1 MRGLTN
7 EAIANSTA
15 VDFDI
20 SPLPTM
26 RRAFLLIPFL
36 ALAACDPGDGPVAS
50 SSAAFDA
57 TTAPAPPDDALAV
70 IDSVALRT
78 HIAELASD
86 AYGGRGTG
94 TEGEQM
100 TVDYVIGQ
108 FQALGLVGGMPD
120 GSFTQ
125 DVPLRSIRVTEA
137 TPLTFTAEDG
147 ATADFEFVNDAALG
161 TDTDASSVTL
171 DADALVF
178 VGYGITAPGY
188 DWDDYGD
195 TDVAGKV
202 LVSFVND
209 PPATAEEPNLFQADT
224 LTYNGRWTY
233 KYEEARRRG
242 AKGILL
248 IHTDEMA
255 GYPFGVIASDAFG
268 AHPSGATPPEGALE
282 VRGWISE
289 TAARQLAEMS
299 GSTLEDWREMA
310 GQRDFAPVELP
321 VTASVDMTVEQSAD
335 LVGQN
340 VVAKL
345 PGASDEAVVY
355 GAHHDHLGTNDE
367 LVAAGGDGIYNGA
380 IDNASGV
387 AMMIEIAEAFVAA
400 RDAGNE
406 LARSV
411 YFVTFTAEEAGLL
424 GSNYFAENP
433 PVPLARMVANVNVD
447 SGNLFGPTDDIVG
460 IGSERSDMRA
470 LLIETASAENMTVT
484 DDPAPNQGIFFRSDQ
499 LAFARGG
506 VPAVFINT
514 GDSFRGRDAGYGEQ
528 VRSAYR
534 ADRYHQ
540 PTDELT
546 DDLLFGGIVQQTR
559 VAFRMGYALA
569 MSDLA
574 PQWRPSEA
582 FAETRAA
589 SLAE

>member
-1 MRGLTN
+1 
-7 EAIANSTA
+7 
-15 VDFDI
+15 
-20 SPLPTM
+20 M
-26 RRAFLLIPFL
+26 RRSLLLIPLL
-36 ALAACDPGDGPVAS
+36 ALAACGDPGDVPSAS
-50 SSAAFDA
+50 STAAFDA
-57 TTAPAPPDDALAV
+57 TTAPAPPEAALAA
-70 IDSVALRT
+70 IDSVALRA
-78 HIAELASD
+78 HIDTLASD

-94 TEGEQM
+94 TPGEQM
-100 TVDYVIGQ
+100 TVDYVIRQ
-108 FQALGLVGGMPD
+108 FRALGLEGGMPD

-125 DVPLRSIRVTEA
+125 DVPLRSLRVTEA

-147 ATADFEFVNDAALG
+147 TTAAFDFVDDAALG
-161 TDTDASSVTL
+161 TDTDASSISL
-171 DADALVF
+171 DGAELVF

-195 TDVAGKV
+195 TDVTGKV

-209 PPATAEEPNLFQADT
+209 PPATAEEPALFQADT

-242 AKGILL
+242 ARGILL

-268 AHPSGATPPEGALE
+268 AHPSGANPPEGALDA
-282 VRGWISE
+282 RGWISE

-299 GSTLEDWREMA
+299 GSTLDDWLEMA
-310 GQRDFAPVELP
+310 GRRDFAPVELP
-321 VTASVDMTVEQSAD
+321 VTASVTMEIEQSAD

-345 PGASDEAVVY
+345 PGASAEAIVY

-367 LVAAGGDGIYNGA
+367 LVAAGQDGIYNGA

-387 AMMIEIAEAFVAA
+387 AMMIELAEAFAA
-400 RDAGNE
+400 VRDSGTE

-424 GSNYFAENP
+424 GSAYFAENP
-433 PVPLARMVANVNVD
+433 PIPLGQMVANVNVD

-460 IGSERSDMRA
+460 IGSERSDLRA
-470 LLIETASAENMTVT
+470 LLIETARAEGMTVT
-484 DDPAPNQGIFFRSDQ
+484 ADPAPNQGIFFRSDQ

-514 GDSFRGRDAGYGEQ
+514 GDSFRGREAGYGEQ
-528 VRSAYR
+528 VRDAYR

-574 PQWRPSEA
+574 PQWRDSEA
-582 FAETRAA
+582 FAETRRA

>member
-1 MRGLTN
+1 
-7 EAIANSTA
+7 
-15 VDFDI
+15 
-20 SPLPTM
+20 M
-26 RRAFLLIPFL
+26 RRLLILVPFL
-36 ALAACDPGDGPVAS
+36 ALSACDPGGTAPAS
-50 SSAAFDA
+50 SFDA
-57 TTAPAPPDDALAV
+57 TTAPTPSDDALAV

-100 TVDYVIGQ
+100 TVDYVVAQ

-125 DVPLRSIRVTEA
+125 DVPLRSLRATEA
-137 TPLTFTAEDG
+137 TPLTFTPTEGDA
-147 ATADFEFVNDAALG
+147 ASFEFVEDAALG
-161 TDTDASSVTL
+161 TDTDASSISL
-171 DADALVF
+171 DGAELVF

-188 DWDDYGD
+188 DWDDFGD
-195 TDVAGKV
+195 MDVTGKV

-209 PPATAEEPNLFQADT
+209 PPATAEEPALFQADT

-242 AKGILL
+242 ATGILL

-255 GYPFGVIASDAFG
+255 GYPFGVIADDAFG
-268 AHPSGATPPEGALE
+268 AHPSGANPPEGALE

-289 TAARQLAEMS
+289 TAGRQLAEMS
-299 GSTLEDWREMA
+299 GSTLEAWLEMA
-310 GQRDFAPVELP
+310 SQRDFAPVELP
-321 VTASVDMTVEQSAD
+321 VTVSVDMTIEQSAD

-345 PGASDEAVVY
+345 PGASAEAVVF
-355 GAHHDHLGTNDE
+355 GAHHDHLGTNDD
-367 LVAAGGDGIYNGA
+367 LVTAGQDGIYNGA

-387 AMMIEIAEAFVAA
+387 AMMIEIAEAFAAA
-400 RDAGNE
+400 RDAGDE

-424 GSNYFAENP
+424 GSAYFAANP
-433 PVPLARMVANVNVD
+433 PIPLGQMVANVNVD

-470 LLIETASAENMTVT
+470 LLIETASAESMTVT
-484 DDPAPNQGIFFRSDQ
+484 ADPAPNQGIFFRSDQ

-514 GDSFRGRDAGYGEQ
+514 GNAYQGRAADYGEQ

-546 DDLLFGGIVQQTR
+546 DDPLFGGIVQQTR

-574 PQWRPSEA
+574 PAWRPSEA
-582 FAETRAA
+582 FAETRRA